1 MNKTALQNL
10 IDYIEENYHLTEESR
25 LEFKKALKEEKQQ
38 ILDAFNQGYREGIS
52 DAQMVTKND
61 KDVAEYQDAKL
72 YYNIIYKQ

>member
-38 ILDAFNQGYREGIS
+38 IHDAFNQGYREGIS
-52 DAQMVTKND
+52 DAQMVTNND
-61 KDVAEYQDAKL
+61 KDVAEYQDAEL
-72 YYNIIYKQ
+72 YYNTIYNQ